1 MDDHLI
7 RFSKDK
13 ALIFIDCETENLCL
27 NGSHNLA
34 WQIAMIKT
42 VNGKKVDEKN
52 FIVKYDRELHV
63 SAAAAR
69 ITRFSPASHAKK
81 AVEFDQIFPT
91 VRDWLDN
98 ADYVLGHN
106 ILGFDI
112 YLIKFMYESQGLSYQ
127 HLMDKVLD
135 TMCLVRGI
143 KLGVEHKPES
153 ESVLEYQYKLLH
165 TRKKGLKTNL
175 MGVSKEYG
183 IEHDYEKLHDAIVD
197 LELNLKL
204 WNKMIY
210 QLSI

>member
-1 MDDHLI
+1 M
-7 RFSKDK
+7 RFNKGK
-13 ALIFIDCETENLCL
+13 TLVFIDCETENLCL
-27 NGSHNLA
+27 HGSHNLA
-34 WQIAMIKT
+34 WQIAMIKARD
-42 VNGKKVDEKN
+42 GKKIDEKN
-52 FIVKYDRELHV
+52 FTVKYDRDLHV

-69 ITRFSPASHAKK
+69 ITRFSSSTHAKN
-81 AVEFDQIFPT
+81 AVSYDQVFPT
-91 VRDWLDN
+91 IQDWLDN

-112 YLIKFMYESQGLSYQ
+112 YLIKYLYESQGLDYKP
-127 HLMDKVLD
+127 LMDKILD

-153 ESVLEYQYKLLH
+153 ETILEYQYKLLH

-175 MGVSKEYG
+175 QAVSKEYG
-183 IEHDYEKLHDAIVD
+183 IEHNYEMLHDALVD

-204 WNKMIY
+204 WNKMVY

>member
-7 RFSKDK
+7 RFNKDK
-13 ALIFIDCETENLCL
+13 TLVFIDCETENLCL
-27 NGSHNLA
+27 HHSHNLP
-34 WQIAMIKT
+34 WQIAMIKS

-52 FIVKYDRELHV
+52 FIVKYDRDLHV
-63 SAAAAR
+63 GEMAAR
-69 ITRFSPASHAKK
+69 ITRFSPTSHAKN
-81 AVEFDQIFPT
+81 AVPFEQIFPT
-91 VRDWLDN
+91 VQDWLDN

-106 ILGFDI
+106 ILGFDM
-112 YLIKFMYESQGLSYQ
+112 YLIKSMYESQGLSYQ
-127 HLMDKVLD
+127 HLMEKTLD

-143 KLGVEHKPES
+143 KMNLEHKPES
-153 ESVLEYQYKLLH
+153 ETVLEYQYKLLH

-175 MGVSKEYG
+175 QAVSKEYG
-183 IEHDYEKLHDAIVD
+183 IDHNYEMLHDAIVD